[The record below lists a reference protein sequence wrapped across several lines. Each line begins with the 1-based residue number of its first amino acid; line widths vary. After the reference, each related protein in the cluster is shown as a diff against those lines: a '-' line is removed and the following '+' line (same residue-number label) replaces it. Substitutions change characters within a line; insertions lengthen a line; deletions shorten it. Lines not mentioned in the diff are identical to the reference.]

1 MINKVFPKSTTAFR
15 TVKDLKKGL
24 SDYVSKLDSLPSQ
37 ELNKLINMS
46 DNATEF
52 EYIAERFMFDRA
64 SLDEDEKIINLYKS
78 GTGDIENKLTDYH
91 EELLSSI
98 PIDVNVENG
107 RVEITIHSYLNKKDY
122 MSAYLYHNLDNEL
135 QAKLNHIKNSKSLY
149 GLINA
154 KYKMELLRYVR
165 KGSSS
170 SRVCDPSNIEV
181 SYLINTICLNFG
193 LCDAYDN
200 MIEYS
205 IKSVEVDK
213 KQDEKTVIVVSN
225 I

>member
-1 MINKVFPKSTTAFR
+1 MINKVFPKSTMAFR

-46 DNATEF
+46 DSATEF
-52 EYIAERFMFDRA
+52 EYIAERFMFDKA
-64 SLDEDEKIINLYKS
+64 TLDEDEAIISLYKS
-78 GTGDIENKLTDYH
+78 GSDNIENKLTDYH

-98 PIDVNVENG
+98 PIDVNVEKG

-135 QAKLNHIKNSKSLY
+135 QAKLNHIKNSTSLY

-165 KGSSS
+165 KGLSS

-200 MIEYS
+200 MVEYCVKS
-205 IKSVEVDK
+205 IEVDK
-213 KQDEKTVIVVSN
+213 KQEEKTVIVVSN

>member
-1 MINKVFPKSTTAFR
+1 MINKVFPKSTMAFR

-46 DNATEF
+46 DSATEF
-52 EYIAERFMFDRA
+52 EYIAERFMFDKA
-64 SLDEDEKIINLYKS
+64 SLDEDERIISLYKS
-78 GTGDIENKLTDYH
+78 GSDNIENKLTDYH
-91 EELLSSI
+91 EELLSNI
-98 PIDVNVENG
+98 PIDVNIEKG

-135 QAKLNHIKNSKSLY
+135 QAKLNHIKNSTSLY

-165 KGSSS
+165 KGLSS

-200 MIEYS
+200 MVEYCVKS
-205 IKSVEVDK
+205 IEVDK
-213 KQDEKTVIVVSN
+213 KQEEKTVIVVSN